1 MLRERLLNGEVREVC
16 AMLKLPL
23 PLGYREYHTDVFA
36 VFTGWYEKKKE
47 PEKMQLPEGFD
58 VYEHVWADDGGH
70 SAFHYLC
77 IGRQRTNYAGW
88 KPRYPLLG
96 VHSPGPPAAES
107 AEGRGAL
114 LSMLLSERHAH
125 REAQV
130 AAHGFAPQ
138 IRLHQ
143 NQDAA
148 TPLHFLAATNNCEM
162 LKILMPYFKSGK
174 GWLMAADSLAL
185 KDASQLTAAEVA
197 LKFGNLP
204 AALALGLD
212 HLQELPASRRTLQNL
227 GNASQAAQAVVS
239 VSRKEQERV
248 DEAKAEVTGTLLNH
262 HQRLAVVAANQRLL
276 SEKLRVSETLAGG
289 LLTKANFNVAKA
301 VEIYNRDHRPPPP
314 PVPPPQGGEGG
325 ATLARLLQLQREDS
339 MALTCPVCYDTV
351 SQEERAASV
360 AVTTLICAHF
370 ICDTCLSMHAQVR
383 IIEEAS
389 LALLVCPA
397 EGCKEQIAAAT
408 IQALFAPATPAAITS
423 AATAEI
429 VPAEKEKEVSLPRHG
444 RGEVVEKY
452 EKMLAQAF
460 VDGSRTASWCPSPG
474 CDRCIVLPDQ
484 AISLSVAVTCAC
496 GTQFCF
502 ACKDEPHEPASC
514 KIWEAFNAE
523 REGAKLSGELDS
535 SKWISENTMPCTSC
549 SAPINRTEGCN
560 HMKCTRCRGEF
571 CYACGAVWN
580 NSHYGCARRAAQDDT
595 RQGQYNAQD
604 VRAWCLGGCERWEAC
619 IGRQTADYWTR
630 LLGSSFPL
638 AKEVLREAHGAVLEG
653 ARVMRH
659 SFAIDL
665 AIPTGVEYAVAR
677 RRLRLLR
684 ADLEAALYPLA
695 DAVALRNVF
704 GMDGKYDL
712 RRPIALAHALET
724 DARLC
729 EQVNEQVAAVRDR
742 ARTMIVAGRAG
753 VLTGPSRTVDTVA
766 IFASDAVINSRLTAK
781 QIWKTTYKA
790 TTSLFVASARLFS
803 EVF

>member
-1 MLRERLLNGEVREVC
+1 
-16 AMLKLPL
+16 
-23 PLGYREYHTDVFA
+23 
-36 VFTGWYEKKKE
+36 
-47 PEKMQLPEGFD
+47 
-58 VYEHVWADDGGH
+58 
-70 SAFHYLC
+70 
-77 IGRQRTNYAGW
+77 
-88 KPRYPLLG
+88 
-96 VHSPGPPAAES
+96 
-107 AEGRGAL
+107 
-114 LSMLLSERHAH
+114 MLLSERHAH

-523 REGAKLSGELDS
+523 REGAQVDIRKHHAVHLVQRPHKQDRGLQSHEVHAVPGRVLLRVRCGVEQFALRVR
-535 SKWISENTMPCTSC
+535 
-549 SAPINRTEGCN
+549 AQGGAGR
-560 HMKCTRCRGEF
+560 HATRPVQCP
-571 CYACGAVWN
+571 
-580 NSHYGCARRAAQDDT
+580 GCARL
-595 RQGQYNAQD
+595 
-604 VRAWCLGGCERWEAC
+604 VP
-619 IGRQTADYWTR
+619 GR
-630 LLGSSFPL
+630 L
-638 AKEVLREAHGAVLEG
+638 
-653 ARVMRH
+653 
-659 SFAIDL
+659 
-665 AIPTGVEYAVAR
+665 
-677 RRLRLLR
+677 
-684 ADLEAALYPLA
+684 
-695 DAVALRNVF
+695 
-704 GMDGKYDL
+704 
-712 RRPIALAHALET
+712 
-724 DARLC
+724 
-729 EQVNEQVAAVRDR
+729 
-742 ARTMIVAGRAG
+742 
-753 VLTGPSRTVDTVA
+753 
-766 IFASDAVINSRLTAK
+766 
-781 QIWKTTYKA
+781 
-790 TTSLFVASARLFS
+790 
-803 EVF
+803 